1 MTSAL
6 SKSPLAVSLERQV
19 RDRARETAI
28 HSSSERRTIT
38 FAQMGD
44 RVRAWAAALRRAGV
58 TEGQTV
64 SIGLGN
70 VPSFPEIFFALR
82 LLVAAALLVDDSS
95 PGVSAKMGASWI
107 VHRGAEGSALDGAP
121 DPEVR
126 LTPVRPERSVPAGTA
141 LIKLTSGSTLA
152 PRGACFTE
160 DALVEGIDHILRGME
175 ISGDDRVL
183 ISIP

>member
-6 SKSPLAVSLERQV
+6 SKSSLAASLERQV

-64 SIGLGN
+64 SIALGN

-82 LLVAAALLVDDSS
+82 LLFAAALLVDDTSRS
-95 PGVSAKMGASWI
+95 VSAKMGASWV
-107 VHRGAEGSALDGAP
+107 VHRGADGAKIDGAP
-121 DPEVR
+121 D
-126 LTPVRPERSVPAGTA
+126 A
-141 LIKLTSGSTLA
+141 
-152 PRGACFTE
+152 
-160 DALVEGIDHILRGME
+160 D
-175 ISGDDRVL
+175 
-183 ISIP
+183 